1 MRVIAGSA
9 RGIPLKAPAGM
20 DTRPTVDKVKEA
32 VFGSLQFFLP
42 GSRVLDLFAGSGALG
57 IEALS
62 RGAAAA
68 VLVEKQAA
76 AMAVIRQ
83 NLRAARCE
91 AGATLLQMDY
101 LAALSRLREP
111 FSFIFLDP
119 PYASGLLP
127 EALARLAPQID
138 PGGTV
143 VCESDRDQ
151 APEEVGGLKLQRI
164 YRYGRVYIWLYR
176 KENGTDGPE
185 GGDPI

>member
-9 RGIPLKAPAGM
+9 RGIPLKAPVGM

-76 AMAVIRQ
+76 AMAVIRPRDFIIRRYGPSGSG
-83 NLRAARCE
+83 NFWRP
-91 AGATLLQMDY
+91 GA
-101 LAALSRLREP
+101 
-111 FSFIFLDP
+111 
-119 PYASGLLP
+119 GLLP
-127 EALARLAPQID
+127 SMTEAWRFRKGFPR
-138 PGGTV
+138 PG
-143 VCESDRDQ
+143 
-151 APEEVGGLKLQRI
+151 AKNMA
-164 YRYGRVYIWLYR
+164 
-176 KENGTDGPE
+176 K
-185 GGDPI
+185 PIFPI

>member
-32 VFGSLQFFLP
+32 VFGALQFFLP

-76 AMAVIRQ
+76 AFPAGTKPSRERTSPRSPVKRKGEYVFRPAATEKPAGRQ
-83 NLRAARCE
+83 TGHTGAEKKGAR
-91 AGATLLQMDY
+91 
-101 LAALSRLREP
+101 
-111 FSFIFLDP
+111 
-119 PYASGLLP
+119 
-127 EALARLAPQID
+127 
-138 PGGTV
+138 
-143 VCESDRDQ
+143 
-151 APEEVGGLKLQRI
+151 
-164 YRYGRVYIWLYR
+164 
-176 KENGTDGPE
+176 
-185 GGDPI
+185 

>member
-9 RGIPLKAPAGM
+9 RGIPLKAPVGM

-32 VFGSLQFFLP
+32 VFGSLQFSLP

-119 PYASGLLP
+119 PYAAGFYYPAIRAIREREL
-127 EALARLAPQID
+127 LAP
-138 PGGTV
+138 GG
-143 VCESDRDQ
+143 
-151 APEEVGGLKLQRI
+151 RI
-164 YRYGRVYIWLYR
+164 VA
-176 KENGTDGPE
+176 EHDGSLEIPE
-185 GGDPI
+185 GFSEARRKKYGKTYISYLTEE